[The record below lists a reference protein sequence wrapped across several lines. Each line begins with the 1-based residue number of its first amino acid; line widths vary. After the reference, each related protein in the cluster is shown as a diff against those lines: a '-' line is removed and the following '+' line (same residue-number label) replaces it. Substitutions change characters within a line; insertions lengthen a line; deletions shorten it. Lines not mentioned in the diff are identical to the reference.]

1 MDYLRASHVALVV
14 KNPPANAGDSRDA
27 GSNPGSGRSPGGKNS
42 NTLQYSCLKIPWT
55 DEPGRLQS
63 MGSKRVRHYW
73 VTEHAHV
80 HELLKPMVWA
90 ILGEAGLMVRLPRS
104 YGVLEETSNARNV
117 TKEEKEGG
125 KYWGISLPPG
135 LQSPA
140 NSHPRMEAQKKHG
153 QRVLGGLSVF
163 PVKWRQS
170 TKLGKKGRERRNK
183 S

>member
-1 MDYLRASHVALVV
+1 MDYWRAYHVALVV
-14 KNPPANAGDSRDA
+14 KNPPANGGDSRDE
-27 GSNPGSGRSPGGKNS
+27 GSNPGSGRSPGGENS
-42 NTLQYSCLKIPWT
+42 NPLHYSCLKIPQT

-63 MGSKRVRHYW
+63 MGSKRVRHDW
-73 VTEHAHV
+73 VAEHAHV
-80 HELLKPMVWA
+80 RGLVKPMVWA
-90 ILGEAGLMVRLPRS
+90 ILAEAGLMVRLPRS

-125 KYWGISLPPG
+125 KYSSISLPPG

-140 NSHPRMEAQKKHG
+140 NSYPRMEAQKKHG

-170 TKLGKKGRERRNK
+170 AKLGGKGQERRNK

>member
-1 MDYLRASHVALVV
+1 MV

-27 GSNPGSGRSPGGKNS
+27 CSNPGSGRSPGGKNS
-42 NTLQYSCLKIPWT
+42 NPLQYSCLKIPWT

-63 MGSKRVRHYW
+63 MWLKRVRHYW

-90 ILGEAGLMVRLPRS
+90 ILAEAGLMVRLPRS
-104 YGVLEETSNARNV
+104 YGVLEETSNARNM

-140 NSHPRMEAQKKHG
+140 NSHPRRGSPEKAWAEGPGRVECLPCQMKTEHQAGGERTWKK
-153 QRVLGGLSVF
+153 
-163 PVKWRQS
+163 K
-170 TKLGKKGRERRNK
+170 
-183 S
+183 